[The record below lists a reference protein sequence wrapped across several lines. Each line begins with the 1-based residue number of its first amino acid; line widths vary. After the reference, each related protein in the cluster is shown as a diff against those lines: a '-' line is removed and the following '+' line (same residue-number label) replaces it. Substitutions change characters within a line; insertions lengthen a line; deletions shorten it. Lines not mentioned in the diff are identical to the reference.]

1 MELETEPFDPAE
13 YIRNPDE
20 AALYLNDAMAS
31 GDPAVVAAALGTIAR
46 AHGTSRLSKAAG
58 VSRAVLY
65 NGLNP
70 AGNPTLATV
79 MAVMKEMGLKLAAQP
94 AAG

>member
-1 MELETEPFDPAE
+1 MSAAHPQET
-13 YIRNPDE
+13 
-20 AALYLNDAMAS
+20 AMTT
-31 GDPAVVAAALGTIAR
+31 PLQKNLVALGTIAR

-70 AGNPTLATV
+70 SGNPTLATV
-79 MAVMKEMGLKLAAQP
+79 MAVMKEMGLKLAVQP